1 MGLLFPGRGPG
12 KPVTA
17 RQLDRACKA
26 AAKTAGLD
34 KRVSMHTLRHSFAT
48 HLLERKADT
57 RVGAA

>member
-34 KRVSMHTLRHSFAT
+34 KRVLMHTLRHSFAT